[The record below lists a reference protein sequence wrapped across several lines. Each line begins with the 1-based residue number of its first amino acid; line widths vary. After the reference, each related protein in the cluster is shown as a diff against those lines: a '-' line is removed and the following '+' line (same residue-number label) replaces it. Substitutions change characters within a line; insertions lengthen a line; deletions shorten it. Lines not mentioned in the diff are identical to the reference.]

1 MEALTTT
8 TQRLGSALR
17 EMGEPAQGCDRRPPT
32 QEDIDRVAE
41 INARYGYWVGSPE
54 ENSALGISLV

>member
-1 MEALTTT
+1 MEALITA

-17 EMGEPAQGCDRRPPT
+17 EMGEPAQGSDRRPPT

-41 INARYGYWVGSPE
+41 INARYGLLGSPE